1 MSAPRN
7 SFLTVHYELRPAK
20 QVERRMI
27 IDALR
32 MISLA
37 GFPIDDYQ
45 YTGLGS
51 IFFVDFI
58 LFHKFLG
65 ITDMVNAEHSSSQ
78 RRVVF
83 NQPYDFIRTEFAQI
97 GDVIPSLSADK
108 KHLLWLDYDDILRR
122 THIED
127 ILLAM
132 TYLTAGSIL
141 LITIDVEPP
150 GKEDGPEQWR
160 DYFVSEA
167 PNYLESTDISDF
179 TKGNLPAINA
189 GILARVISN
198 GLAPRTNVRF
208 FPLFNF
214 LYADG
219 HLMLCLGGMIGSD
232 TEERY
237 LRGSKLYKTNYVR
250 TDLQA
255 EPFRIRVPVVT
266 RKERLYLDSNMPCS
280 DDFRPTEFEMEP
292 DDLAI
297 YREIYRFFPA
307 YAELLL

>member
-7 SFLTVHYELRPAK
+7 SFLTVHYELRLAK

-122 THIED
+122 T
-127 ILLAM
+127 
-132 TYLTAGSIL
+132 
-141 LITIDVEPP
+141 
-150 GKEDGPEQWR
+150 
-160 DYFVSEA
+160 
-167 PNYLESTDISDF
+167 
-179 TKGNLPAINA
+179 
-189 GILARVISN
+189 
-198 GLAPRTNVRF
+198 
-208 FPLFNF
+208 
-214 LYADG
+214 
-219 HLMLCLGGMIGSD
+219 
-232 TEERY
+232 
-237 LRGSKLYKTNYVR
+237 
-250 TDLQA
+250 
-255 EPFRIRVPVVT
+255 
-266 RKERLYLDSNMPCS
+266 
-280 DDFRPTEFEMEP
+280 
-292 DDLAI
+292 
-297 YREIYRFFPA
+297 
-307 YAELLL
+307 